1 MTRIL
6 IADDH
11 KIMAE
16 GLETLISNV
25 PDFEVVGKACNG
37 EEVLRFLRLN
47 EVDLVIMDVSMPEL
61 DGLITTQKVKEIYGS
76 KVKVLI
82 LTMHDMEG
90 FIKEAIEAGTDGYIL
105 KNTGADEMIKA
116 ISEIVAGGTYFA
128 QNVIQKITK
137 KMSVVG
143 ETEGVE
149 LSDKEK
155 KILPL
160 LCDGLTPKLIGEQL
174 NYSEHTIVTYKR
186 SLFTKFEVHTVQE
199 LVKKAI
205 LKGYIRHFE

>member
-1 MTRIL
+1 MIRIL

-11 KIMAE
+11 KMMVE
-16 GLETLISNV
+16 GLVTIISSV
-25 PDFEVVGKACNG
+25 PEFEVVGNVSDG
-37 EEVLRFLRLN
+37 EEVLRFLRLK
-47 EVDLVIMDVSMPEL
+47 ETDLVIMDVSMPEL
-61 DGLITTQKVKEIYGS
+61 DGLLTTKKLKEIYGN

-105 KNTGADEMIKA
+105 KNTGADELIKA
-116 ISEIVAGGTYFA
+116 ISEIAEGGTYFA
-128 QNVIQKITK
+128 QNVIKKIAK
-137 KMSVVG
+137 KMSAVG

-160 LCDGLTPKLIGEQL
+160 LCDGLTPKQIGEQI

-186 SLFTKFEVHTVQE
+186 SLFAKFEVHTVQE

-205 LKGYIRHFE
+205 FMGYIRSYK